1 MTNSIQELQKLGQ
14 SVWFDNVSRG
24 LIKSGDLLKLIDSGV
39 TGLTSNPSIFEKAI
53 SSGADYDEAMV
64 ALARSGKSTAEI
76 FEALAIEDIRD
87 VADLLRPVYDATSG
101 RDGYAS
107 LEVNPHLAAD
117 TERTVAEARRLFAEL
132 DRPNVMIKVPAT
144 PEGIPAVRQLISE
157 GINVNITLIF
167 ALDMYA
173 KVRDAYLD
181 GLDKLASNG
190 GDVSKVGS
198 VASFFVSRVDSVNDG
213 QLDEK
218 ISGGDAALKNLL
230 GKAAIANA
238 KLAYREFNETFG
250 QSRFA
255 ALKAKGANV
264 QRPLWASTSVKNQ
277 SNSDFLYV
285 ESLIDEHTV
294 NTLPEVTLNAFLC
307 HGKPQVSLTSGVD
320 EVAKVLQCL
329 QSAGVNMEQVTSKLL
344 ADGVKAFAD
353 SFHALLG
360 NLYTKRLQLLEK
372 EGSR

>member
-14 SVWFDNVSRG
+14 SVWFDNVSRR
-24 LIKSGDLLKLIDSGV
+24 LIKSGDLQKLIDSGI

-64 ALARSGKSTAEI
+64 VLARSGKSTAEI

-117 TERTVAEARRLFAEL
+117 TEGTVAEARRLFAEL

-173 KVRDAYLD
+173 KVREAYLD

-198 VASFFVSRVDSVNDG
+198 VASFFVSRVDSVIDG

-218 ISGGDAALKNLL
+218 ISGGAALKDLL

-238 KLAYREFNETFG
+238 KLAYREFNDTFG

-264 QRPLWASTSVKNQ
+264 QRPLWASTSVKNPTY
-277 SNSDFLYV
+277 SDVLYV
-285 ESLIDEHTV
+285 ESLIGEHTV
-294 NTLPEVTLNAFLC
+294 NTLLEVTLNAFLD
-307 HGKPQVSLTSGVD
+307 HGKPKVTLTSGVD
-320 EVAKVLQCL
+320 EAAEALQGL
-329 QSAGVNMEQVTSKLL
+329 QDAGVSMEQVTSKLL

-353 SFHALLG
+353 SFDALLG
-360 NLYTKRLQLLEK
+360 NVDTKRLQLLEK